1 MKDIQLWASIL
12 EAGRLVSVSV
22 RGAGPCVRLP
32 LPRVRGTTDPRI
44 PLWGPLHPK
53 VQHLASRAYGLP
65 ERHGFVLFGDSGR
78 ARWVPP
84 GNLPALEADFAALAA
99 EAEALSQMAA
109 RRWGRIR
116 QWVALAAARKA
127 EEAGLAPDWRAR
139 WEEALEEAFKKGPP
153 RLELRMLQA
162 RVSDPVQVALEAR
175 RLRAAAAEAEALEA
189 REEAARALAR
199 DLLAFGREVRDQVW
213 RETRQLLRELGQ
225 GLAQTLEKGGRPPAL
240 ARRGQ
245 AAAARVAAIRK
256 KIEALGP
263 RLAELARQ
271 DPDAG
276 LVEAVRDA
284 LDGLEQA
291 LRAAQT
297 GAQMTR
303 ALQEALQG
311 LREAGLLPQA
321 RRFWVVCPGC
331 GLLDVNAL
339 LPPLRC
345 PRCDRGEGVAV
356 LENLEEDTDESP
368 DE

>member
-1 MKDIQLWASIL
+1 MKDIQIWASIL
-12 EAGRLVSVSV
+12 EAGRLVSISV

-53 VQHLASRAYGLP
+53 VQHISSRAYALP
-65 ERHGFVLFGDSGR
+65 ERHGFVLFGGGGR

-84 GNLPALEADFAALAA
+84 GNLPALEGDFAALAA
-99 EAEALSQMAA
+99 EAEALSQLAA

-139 WEEALEEAFKKGPP
+139 WEEALEEAFQKGPP

-162 RVSDPVQVALEAR
+162 RVSDPVQVTLEAR

-225 GLAQTLEKGGRPPAL
+225 GLAQTLEKGGARPPWPGGG
-240 ARRGQ
+240 RRRRPASPPSGK
-245 AAAARVAAIRK
+245 RSRRWG
-256 KIEALGP
+256 LGFRSWPGRTPTPAWWRRSGAPWTASSRRSERP
-263 RLAELARQ
+263 R
-271 DPDAG
+271 PG
-276 LVEAVRDA
+276 
-284 LDGLEQA
+284 
-291 LRAAQT
+291 
-297 GAQMTR
+297 
-303 ALQEALQG
+303 
-311 LREAGLLPQA
+311 
-321 RRFWVVCPGC
+321 RR
-331 GLLDVNAL
+331 
-339 LPPLRC
+339 
-345 PRCDRGEGVAV
+345 
-356 LENLEEDTDESP
+356 
-368 DE
+368 